1 MRVFKV
7 FFVLAALALGSAA
20 MAGKE
25 GPGKS
30 KDTPGQAKSGDV
42 VVNVDGP
49 VAKTAAKTL
58 PIKEVGQ
65 VAYNVQESTLGPV
78 GQATD
83 TERYYVWVGVGGE
96 YVPVDPMRV
105 TETE

>member
-1 MRVFKV
+1 MRVFKI
-7 FFVLAALALGSAA
+7 FFVLVALALGSAA
-20 MAGKE
+20 MAGKD
-25 GPGKS
+25 GSGKP

-49 VAKTAAKTL
+49 AARGAAKTL
-58 PIKEVGQ
+58 PIKEAGQ
-65 VAYNVQESTLGPV
+65 VAYDAQESTLGPV
-78 GQATD
+78 GQATG